1 MSPPP
6 PLPSSPDDAFP
17 LPPDPGPGPVGLF
30 GGTFNPVHLGHLAIA
45 RDALRLASLS
55 SVWFL
60 PCAVPPHKPL
70 PHRIADAD
78 RLAML
83 RLAIADAPSFRICP
97 VEFALPPP
105 SYTLR
110 TVDFLQTRYPSTRFV
125 FIVGADSLLQL
136 HTWHR
141 PLDLLDRIPFLPLA
155 RPGFALSPADIQL
168 PAPWPARLLSAL
180 RTASLVPAASSDIRA
195 DLAANRTSPLV
206 PPAVLRYILDHSLYQ
221 EHDP

>member
-1 MSPPP
+1 MTPAPESPY
-6 PLPSSPDDAFP
+6 
-17 LPPDPGPGPVGLF
+17 PPDPGSGPVGLF
-30 GGTFNPVHLGHLAIA
+30 GGTFNPIHLGHLAIA

-70 PHRIADAD
+70 PHGVTDAH

-83 RLAIADAPSFRICP
+83 RLALADTPSFRLCP

-110 TVDFLQTRYPSTRFV
+110 TVEALQARYPATRFV
-125 FIVGADSLLQL
+125 FIVGADSLQQL

-141 PLDLLDRIPFLPLA
+141 PLDLLARIPFLPLA
-155 RPGFALSPADIQL
+155 RPGFTLSPADIQL
-168 PAPWPARLLSAL
+168 PAPWPDRLLAAL
-180 RTASLVPAASSDIRA
+180 RTASLVPAASSAIRA
-195 DLAANRTSPLV
+195 DLAAHRTSPLV